1 MDLSVQWER
10 KHQHAKC
17 FHNKHES
24 YVVKCWNKLSWQQE
38 TLGIPGRE
46 GALWAW
52 MAVKVPW
59 KDPSWAR
66 PWGMERI
73 SLGERTR
80 GGSLR
85 GRGTPE
91 WKHGVGSGWGAFRR
105 QWMAW
110 NPCNEKLVVQ
120 NALVQLAC
128 SKIVRSP
135 ECEAK
140 DWTLELALH
149 LLQAPWK
156 KFSKNDFD
164 GNHILRDINWQCPKG
179 ILQAGQG
186 SKALVSFLIHQAL
199 YPYALI

>member
-1 MDLSVQWER
+1 M
-10 KHQHAKC
+10 
-17 FHNKHES
+17 
-24 YVVKCWNKLSWQQE
+24 
-38 TLGIPGRE
+38 
-46 GALWAW
+46 
-52 MAVKVPW
+52 
-59 KDPSWAR
+59 
-66 PWGMERI
+66 
-73 SLGERTR
+73 
-80 GGSLR
+80 
-85 GRGTPE
+85 
-91 WKHGVGSGWGAFRR
+91 
-105 QWMAW
+105 
-110 NPCNEKLVVQ
+110 VQ